1 MAKSVADIAPA
12 LINLVHDVQSELWFN
27 KTQAYIIKETK
38 FDFDDKGNFLWA
50 WRTQADLDAEDTM
63 MEDMGMGTSRI
74 EFENLASLEEFHSHT
89 PTMLLQRPMDNMSTG
104 TILESFKLGTAND
117 DDSTIASDA
126 SPSTPTQQQVDSVS
140 PVVHGEAGHPAV
152 TDPTA

>member
-1 MAKSVADIAPA
+1 MHTRDPYRNCSTTRDSIPMAH
-12 LINLVHDVQSELWFN
+12 LL
-27 KTQAYIIKETK
+27 
-38 FDFDDKGNFLWA
+38 
-50 WRTQADLDAEDTM
+50 
-63 MEDMGMGTSRI
+63 SRI
-74 EFENLASLEEFHSHT
+74 EFENLASLEEFHSPT

-140 PVVHGEAGHPAV
+140 PVVQAKPV
-152 TDPTA
+152 TLR